1 MELAVHMKNKKNG
14 EQRIKK
20 VIGKDASL
28 ENWECEDFY
37 YCSEWSWTEPFS
49 NVADKVKHIGRG
61 YYKNKSY
68 LLQTGLNCKR

>member
-1 MELAVHMKNKKNG
+1 MELAVHMKHNKTG

-28 ENWECEDFY
+28 ENWECNDFY
-37 YCSEWSWTEPFS
+37 YGSEWSWVATEPFH

-61 YYKNKSY
+61 YYKKAEVEDS
-68 LLQTGLNCKR
+68 

>member
-37 YCSEWSWTEPFS
+37 
-49 NVADKVKHIGRG
+49 
-61 YYKNKSY
+61 
-68 LLQTGLNCKR
+68 